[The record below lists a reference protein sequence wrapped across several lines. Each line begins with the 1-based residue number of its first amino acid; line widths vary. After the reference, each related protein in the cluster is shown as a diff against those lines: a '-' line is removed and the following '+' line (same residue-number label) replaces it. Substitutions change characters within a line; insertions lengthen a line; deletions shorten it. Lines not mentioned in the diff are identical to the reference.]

1 MTQARSIAV
10 ACLLG
15 ASVWLG
21 FPGGTGRAAEAEAD
35 KRFPVLKMEEL
46 NDLQRPVG
54 EAIVK
59 VSSNGLAGPYSPML
73 RSPVFADR
81 MVKLLDYLRFNSSVP
96 RRLNEFAILITARE
110 WTSQIEWFAHQP
122 MAIKAGLAQSITD
135 DLKAGRRPAGMQP
148 DEAAVYDL
156 ITELHTTH
164 QLSEATFRRVKGVL
178 GEQQVID
185 LIATSGTYVTV
196 AMILATADENPPNGA
211 RPLQPLAAT

>member
-1 MTQARSIAV
+1 MNQAISIAI
-10 ACLLG
+10 ACLFG

-21 FPGGTGRAAEAEAD
+21 LPGGTGQAADAEAD

-122 MAIKAGLAQSITD
+122 MAVKAGLAPSITD

-156 ITELHTTH
+156 ITELHVTH
-164 QLSEATFRRVKGVL
+164 LLSEPTFRRAKEVL

-196 AMILATADENPPNGA
+196 AMILAAADENPPNGV
-211 RPLQPLAAT
+211 RPLQPVAAK